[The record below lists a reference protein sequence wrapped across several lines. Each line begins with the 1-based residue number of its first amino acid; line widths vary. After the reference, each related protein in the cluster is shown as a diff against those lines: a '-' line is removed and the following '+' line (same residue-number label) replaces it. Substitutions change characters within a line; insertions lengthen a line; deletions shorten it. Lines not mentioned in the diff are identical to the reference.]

1 MFERGVN
8 SSQGPF
14 EASSGRSRN
23 KCHCAQGGHGW
34 RGGACLEAE
43 CHRAPYLSLR
53 GEPSAQI
60 PGLLVLGP
68 RSQLA
73 SPSVNSQLQCL
84 VLFAWAAGHAEVK
97 LAFS

>member
-1 MFERGVN
+1 MKPEVEGVGI
-8 SSQGPF
+8 S
-14 EASSGRSRN
+14 ATAL
-23 KCHCAQGGHGW
+23 KVDMGGGW
-34 RGGACLEAE
+34 GACLEAE

-60 PGLLVLGP
+60 PGLLVLDP
-68 RSQLA
+68 RGQLA